1 MAPAKFGSVRIMF
14 AEDQSGKGTIQKF
27 RVLSRSRANRNLKRS
42 LVTPTGVELLCQAS
56 AGRP

>member
-42 LVTPTGVELLCQAS
+42 LVTPTRIELVFQ
-56 AGRP
+56 P